1 MRTSFHKLLLAS
13 VLLCL
18 SLSLLT
24 ACSSAPP
31 QPPLAVTLH
40 AQDIKFDLTT
50 IAAKVN
56 QPVTLTYINQ
66 GSIDHAFAIPDLV
79 EEQKIRPGQ
88 TAVFTFT
95 PKQAGEFKFVCAM
108 PGHEMAGMVGT
119 LIVTQ

>member
-1 MRTSFHKLLLAS
+1 MRTSFYKVFMAS

-18 SLSLLT
+18 SVSLLT
-24 ACSSAPP
+24 ACRNMPT

-50 IAAKVN
+50 IQAKVN
-56 QPVTLTYINQ
+56 QPVTLTYSNE

-88 TAVFTFT
+88 TVVFTFT
-95 PKQAGEFKFVCAM
+95 PKQPGEFKFVCAM
-108 PGHEMAGMVGT
+108 PGNEMAGMVGT
-119 LIVTQ
+119 LVVTQ